1 MELRLS
7 PTTVSELLGGR
18 RRTCPDHVDEVAR
31 GGRFGPVVFRRYE
44 WDLTTTLP
52 AAVIEREAAEA
63 HAEFLYAP
71 VGPGPLR
78 DANYLL

>member
-1 MELRLS
+1 
-7 PTTVSELLGGR
+7 
-18 RRTCPDHVDEVAR
+18 VDEVAR
-31 GGRFGPVVFRRYE
+31 SGRFGPVVLGRYE
-44 WDLTTTLP
+44 WDLTATLP